1 MKSLN
6 EYAIENNLEENILNR
21 LYFHTNLKEVTFDI
35 SLLDKENY
43 WENIL

>member
-6 EYAIENNLEENILNR
+6 EYVIKNNLEEN
-21 LYFHTNLKEVTFDI
+21 NLKEVAFDI

-43 WENIL
+43 WEHIL